1 MVTAGH
7 NGDASTARAGLKD
20 PSAEVRA
27 SALGALERLHL
38 LHSDELGAALTDPSP
53 LLRRHAALIAAGRND
68 VGEALAVLLD
78 DSNDVVVEVAAFA
91 WGERSEVPE
100 AVLDQLIE
108 LVTGHQDSLCREAA
122 VAALGSIGDQRALP
136 AVLSACQDK
145 ATVRRRAVLSLAAF
159 DGEEATAALRS
170 LLDDRDLQVRQ
181 SAEEL
186 LSIEGAKTSSSTA
199 FRNYRKSNG
208 ASSSEPAPF
217 LFTTSVVYFSKA
229 STTS

>member
-1 MVTAGH
+1 MNVQQTPETPSTEAACTQVVEQQHQGPTASARRRGMVTAGH
-7 NGDASTARAGLKD
+7 NGDASTARAGLQR
-20 PSAEVRA
+20 P
-27 SALGALERLHL
+27 LGRG
-38 LHSDELGAALTDPSP
+38 SGFGLGCTRTTSFATQRRTRRSVADPSP
-53 LLRRHAALIAAGRND
+53 LLRRRAALIAAGRND

-136 AVLSACQDK
+136 AVLSACKDK

-186 LSIEGAKTSSSTA
+186 LSIEEG
-199 FRNYRKSNG
+199 
-208 ASSSEPAPF
+208 EDI
-217 LFTTSVVYFSKA
+217 
-229 STTS
+229 